1 MLRSFVSTFHNIN
14 PTGFLCHNR
23 FLPGLQSNLYVD
35 FNWILLKICLGLV
48 LLQKT
53 EIFVLFCYTV
63 FTVVNLYIVKEK
75 KNNPKLVVSI
85 MQEVEKEIMHQECFI
100 LTLSSCLDQ
109 LANSVI
115 FPAEFCVFVFKY
127 KRDNLTN
134 FRAQKQGKI

>member
-1 MLRSFVSTFHNIN
+1 
-14 PTGFLCHNR
+14 
-23 FLPGLQSNLYVD
+23 
-35 FNWILLKICLGLV
+35 
-48 LLQKT
+48 
-53 EIFVLFCYTV
+53 
-63 FTVVNLYIVKEK
+63 
-75 KNNPKLVVSI
+75 